1 MKKAVIFDLDGTL
14 ADTIECL
21 AYCTN
26 QILSELG
33 LVEIA
38 EEEFKTMVGDGA
50 AKQIERALIK
60 AGNAQLSY
68 FDRALELYLDF
79 FEKNCTY
86 RVKPYA
92 GIEETLQRLKKEG
105 MKLAVLSN
113 KPHPMTLN
121 VIHSLFG
128 DNLFDAIAGQKPGI
142 AKKPSPEGVFAIL
155 EELGVSAEET
165 LYLGD
170 TNTDMKT
177 GKGAGLFT
185 IGVLWGF
192 RDRKE
197 LEENHA
203 DAIIAK
209 PEEIFKHLS

>member
-14 ADTIECL
+14 ADTIACL

-26 QILSELG
+26 HTLTRLG
-33 LVEIA
+33 LPAIA
-38 EEEFKTMVGDGA
+38 EEEFKRMVGDGA

-60 AGNAQLSY
+60 AGDTQLSC
-68 FDRALELYLDF
+68 FDKALELYLEF
-79 FEKNCTY
+79 FEKNCMY
-86 RVKPYA
+86 QVKPYA
-92 GIEETLQRLKKEG
+92 GIKEALQRLKKEG

-113 KPHPMTLN
+113 KPHPMTQD

-128 DNLFDAIAGQKPGI
+128 DNLFDAIAGQKPGV

-155 EELGVSAEET
+155 RKLQLTPQEV

-177 GKGAGLFT
+177 GKAAGVFT
-185 IGVLWGF
+185 VGVLWGF
-192 RDRKE
+192 RDQKE

-203 DAIIAK
+203 DAIITK
-209 PEEIFKHLS
+209 PEEIFKYL